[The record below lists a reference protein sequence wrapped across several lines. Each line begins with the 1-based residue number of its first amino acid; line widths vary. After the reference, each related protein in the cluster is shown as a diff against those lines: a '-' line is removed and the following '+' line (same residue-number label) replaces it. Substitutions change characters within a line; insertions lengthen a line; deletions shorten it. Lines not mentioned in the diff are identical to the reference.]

1 MLFVRT
7 YCIIVIEILI
17 EYGYC
22 VVSLAIG
29 VGEIRREIHQTVNK
43 PKEGVGRMP
52 RERRTEQLTVR
63 MLPSIKELLRKS
75 AEEEKLTMSEFLE
88 IMILDYCAASENEE

>member
-1 MLFVRT
+1 
-7 YCIIVIEILI
+7 
-17 EYGYC
+17 
-22 VVSLAIG
+22 
-29 VGEIRREIHQTVNK
+29 
-43 PKEGVGRMP
+43 MP